1 MVFCCGL
8 LLWFDGALCECI
20 EELLLHTQITL
31 CCGCM
36 GVLFVVCFC
45 LHYFFLFFCLLY
57 FLLFCFHSVAR
68 WSYYCSRARTVR
80 VRFCKCASVCH
91 EWARECFVCLYFY
104 FFSFFFIVLFSQRS
118 ALLVLLLTLS
128 CCKSAFCKC
137 VCVCHELA
145 RECFVCFCF
154 LFYSFLFY
162 FFMCICI

>member
-91 EWARECFVCLYFY
+91 EWARECFVCFYFY
-104 FFSFFFIVLFSQRS
+104 FLLYFLLFCFHSVARCSYYCSRS
-118 ALLVLLLTLS
+118 RAAKVPS
-128 CCKSAFCKC
+128 VS

-145 RECFVCFCF
+145 RECFVCFCS
-154 LFYSFLFY
+154 LF
-162 FFMCICI
+162 